1 MRIRAVRR
9 LEVSKRNL
17 VTVRI
22 LSVIVALLT
31 ASLVFLAY
39 GLNPLEVY
47 RSIFL
52 NAFATEIGLTE
63 SVVRMIPLL
72 LVSSGLA
79 LVFRTGFW
87 NIGAE
92 GQLLAGAMA
101 SYLLAVELPELS
113 PLILLPALFAVGFVA
128 GAIWGI
134 PPAVLKAKLNVNE
147 VISTLMLYYVLYWV
161 FQHLIHGPWKAREK
175 VGKLTYGG
183 FAHTEVIPEHSQLPL
198 LPGTRIHWPTL
209 IIAVVASVLVYFL
222 LTRTPWGYEMRV
234 VGSNPDAAKAA
245 GISYLKA
252 VTLAMMVSGGL
263 AGLAGVGELCGSQKR
278 ITPEFLSGYG
288 FSGIITAWLGGTNP
302 ISLIITN
309 FLYGGLLVGGEYI
322 MITYRLPIG
331 VVDMFNGII
340 LFFVLAGEFFIK
352 YELRREK

>member
-1 MRIRAVRR
+1 MRLKVVRR
-9 LEVSKRNL
+9 LEINKGL
-17 VTVRI
+17 LLTVRV
-22 LSVIVALLT
+22 LSVAAALLA
-31 ASLVFLAY
+31 ASLVFMAY
-39 GLNPLEVY
+39 GLDPLDVY
-47 RSIFL
+47 RSIFS
-52 NAFATEIGLTE
+52 NAFATRIGLTE

-101 SYLLAVELPELS
+101 AYLVAVNFTTTPTAL
-113 PLILLPALFAVGFVA
+113 LIPALFLAGFVA
-128 GAIWGI
+128 GALWGI
-134 PPAVLKAKLNVNE
+134 LPALLKAKLNVNE

-175 VGKLTYGG
+175 VGQLTYGG
-183 FAHTEVIPEHSQLPL
+183 FAHTEVLPENSHLPVID
-198 LPGTRIHWPTL
+198 GTRIHWPTL
-209 IIAVVASVLVYFL
+209 LVAVAASVVAYFL

-234 VGSNPDAAKAA
+234 VGDNPDAARAA

-252 VTLAMMVSGGL
+252 VTLAMVVSGGL
-263 AGLAGVGELCGSQKR
+263 AGLAGVGELCGIQKR
-278 ITPEFLSGYG
+278 FTPEFLSGYG

-302 ISLIITN
+302 ISLLITN

-331 VVDMFNGII
+331 VVDIFNGII
-340 LFFVLAGEFFIK
+340 LFFVLAGDFFVR
-352 YELRREK
+352 YELRRG